1 MGALD
6 FVRLGCGRTTSATL
20 AESIG
25 IEGDTELG
33 QRVLDNMNF
42 MF

>member
-1 MGALD
+1 VAAEDLEASGA
-6 FVRLGCGRTTSATL
+6 
-20 AESIG
+20 IG

-33 QRVLDNMNF
+33 RSVLGSMNF